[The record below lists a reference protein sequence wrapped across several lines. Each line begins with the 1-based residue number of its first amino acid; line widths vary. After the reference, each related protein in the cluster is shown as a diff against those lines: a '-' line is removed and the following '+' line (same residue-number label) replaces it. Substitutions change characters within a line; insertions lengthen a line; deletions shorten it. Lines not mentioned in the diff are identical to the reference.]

1 MRLRRYRGSATRPMD
16 VPTPLLRSGHCGSL
30 VPRAIPHMSLFGT
43 VFVPP
48 VACTTG
54 VPLLSVALFSSRIG
68 MRAAHSFHRPLGNLP
83 WGPLR
88 ISPESMAA
96 SLVGAA
102 YRTPFGPLLGP
113 SELVGPIGPSG
124 PLLGPLLVHGLVP
137 CLILVPLLAALSF
150 RRHKAPAYSSLL
162 GARTSLSLLV
172 HGRRALGRP
181 VTARGPPPPVCAQC
195 ASLSS
200 HPPYGREASIRP
212 QAIAGHLF
220 VSGVPTSS
228 PPGITRQLIYRPG
241 LPARCR
247 HSRPL
252 P

>member
-1 MRLRRYRGSATRPMD
+1 MD

-30 VPRAIPHMSLFGT
+30 VARAIHHMSLFGT

-54 VPLLSVALFSSRIG
+54 VPLLSAVLFSSRIG
-68 MRAAHSFHRPLGNLP
+68 MHAAHSFCHPLGNLP
-83 WGPLR
+83 WGPLH

-137 CLILVPLLAALSF
+137 CLVLVPLLAAPSF
-150 RRHKAPAYSSLL
+150 RCHKAPACSNLL
-162 GARTSLSLLV
+162 GVRTSLSPLV
-172 HGRRALGRP
+172 RGHRALGGP
-181 VTARGPPPPVCAQC
+181 VRVRGPPPPVCAQC
-195 ASLSS
+195 ASLASR
-200 HPPYGREASIRP
+200 PPCGRGASTRP
-212 QAIAGHLF
+212 RAIVGRSC
-220 VSGVPTSS
+220 VSGVPTF
-228 PPGITRQLIYRPG
+228 
-241 LPARCR
+241 
-247 HSRPL
+247 
-252 P
+252 

>member
-1 MRLRRYRGSATRPMD
+1 MRLLRYPGSVPRPMD
-16 VPTPLLRSGHCGSL
+16 VPTPLLRSGRCGSF
-30 VPRAIPHMSLFGT
+30 VPRAIHHMSLFGT

-54 VPLLSVALFSSRIG
+54 VPLLSAALFSSGIG
-68 MRAAHSFHRPLGNLP
+68 MCAAHLFHRPLGSLP

-137 CLILVPLLAALSF
+137 CLVLVPLLAGPSF
-150 RRHKAPAYSSLL
+150 GRHKAPAYSSLL
-162 GARTSLSLLV
+162 GAHMSLSPLV
-172 HGRRALGRP
+172 RGRRALGGP
-181 VTARGPPPPVCAQC
+181 VRARGPPPPV
-195 ASLSS
+195 
-200 HPPYGREASIRP
+200 
-212 QAIAGHLF
+212 
-220 VSGVPTSS
+220 
-228 PPGITRQLIYRPG
+228 
-241 LPARCR
+241 
-247 HSRPL
+247 
-252 P
+252 